1 MELHGNVCTK
11 VYLKTLELEKTMFF
25 IPNAGTYHSSF

>member
-11 VYLKTLELEKTMFF
+11 VSKTLELEKTMFF